1 MQLASIR
8 VKPVSETPGKTHL
21 STVME
26 DPEVEQV
33 TLARPVSMM
42 QVALSESKVQQVGQ
56 EQTPESQKWE
66 HPPLAPS

>member
-1 MQLASIR
+1 
-8 VKPVSETPGKTHL
+8 
-21 STVME
+21 ME